1 MPPEG
6 AGCAPAASALAEFFR
21 EPRMSVTIEDYP
33 DPNGR
38 LSAEEVLRTTRLLF
52 VPNDLSQPESADGYV
67 VRGEATTIAKILR
80 NGGAPVGYL
89 GGDGVKV
96 RFVHNK
102 SHDWAAPV
110 IFVAS
115 ELLKTSPNLLSIT
128 IDLIRDY
135 AIDLFKGAGSDRVI
149 KADIVV
155 EKQGSGT
162 YCKVSYEG
170 DAEGLHAIT
179 AMVEKVHANG

>member
-1 MPPEG
+1 
-6 AGCAPAASALAEFFR
+6 
-21 EPRMSVTIEDYP
+21 MSVTVENYP

-38 LSAEEVLRTTRLLF
+38 LSDGEAEGATRLLF
-52 VPNDLSQPESADGYV
+52 VPNDLSEIESADGYV

-89 GGDGVKV
+89 GGDGIKV
-96 RFVHNK
+96 RFAHNK
-102 SHDWAAPV
+102 SHDWAAPA
-110 IFVAS
+110 IFVAT
-115 ELLKTSPNLLSIT
+115 ELLKNSPDMLSIA

-135 AIDLFKGAGSDRVI
+135 ASNLFQGAGSDRVI

-155 EKQGSGT
+155 ERQGSGT
-162 YCKVSYEG
+162 YCKVTYEG
-170 DAEGLHAIT
+170 NPEGLHTIT